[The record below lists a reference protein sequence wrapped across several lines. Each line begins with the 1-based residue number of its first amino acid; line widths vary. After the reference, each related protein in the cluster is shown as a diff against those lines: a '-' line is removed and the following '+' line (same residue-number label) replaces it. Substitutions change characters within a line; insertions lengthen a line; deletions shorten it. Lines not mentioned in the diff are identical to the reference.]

1 MNLDYRIIVIVAM
14 VFLCFSTLFTKL
26 AMGEGLT
33 ARHTLI
39 VFATFT
45 LVAACTVDIYQ
56 GEKFWKIFTFSKGL
70 GWVSIGALLGAIAL
84 LLYYNALGQGPIST
98 VTPIWSLQSV
108 GVGILGV
115 VFLKESITDIKAI
128 AIALCLMAIWLITR
142 PT

>member
-1 MNLDYRIIVIVAM
+1 MNLDYRIIAVVAM

-26 AMGEGLT
+26 AIGEGLT

-45 LVAACTVDIYQ
+45 LIAACTVDIYQ

-70 GWVSIGALLGAIAL
+70 VLAGIGAFLGAIAL
-84 LLYYNALGQGPIST
+84 LLYYKAIGQGPIST

-115 VFLKESITDIKAI
+115 IFLKEAMTDLKVA
-128 AIALCLMAIWLITR
+128 AIALCLMAVWFITR
-142 PT
+142 QN